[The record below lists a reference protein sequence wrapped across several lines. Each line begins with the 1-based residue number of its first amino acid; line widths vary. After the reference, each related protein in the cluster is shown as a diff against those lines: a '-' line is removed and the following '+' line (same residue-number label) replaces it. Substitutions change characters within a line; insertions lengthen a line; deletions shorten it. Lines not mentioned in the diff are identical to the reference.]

1 MISSSLNFRQ
11 ASCCFQIPRSRIAS
25 ARKAN
30 HELVESEPKTHE
42 HQTMKPKLKTFRHF
56 QLLGRVVAAVVGL
69 FALSTPHLFA
79 GDINVT
85 YITGA
90 EVPVSS
96 NGFTPMGKKVNITL
110 NFAPAPGTQL
120 MVVQNTG
127 PEIIRGT
134 FSNLAQG
141 QTIALTYGG
150 LTHYFVANYHGGNGN
165 DLVLLWTT
173 GNQFMPAAAAAKLDG
188 QIVLAL
194 KKSRGQPPFDKPTS
208 LEPAIPIKDG
218 DRVLV
223 DIEGSVSKALLDQ
236 VTLSGGSLPTDS
248 TTATTLRAMVPLSQ
262 LEALASRADVKSI
275 APAKPSV
282 TLQIKP
288 Q

>member
-1 MISSSLNFRQ
+1 
-11 ASCCFQIPRSRIAS
+11 
-25 ARKAN
+25 
-30 HELVESEPKTHE
+30 
-42 HQTMKPKLKTFRHF
+42 MKPKLKTFPHF
-56 QLLGRVVAAVVGL
+56 QLLGRIVAVAAATL
-69 FALSTPHLFA
+69 ALSTPHLFA
-79 GDINVT
+79 GDLNVT

-96 NGFTPMGKKVNITL
+96 NEFTAMGKKVNITL

-127 PEIIRGT
+127 PGIIRGT

-173 GNQFMPAAAAAKLDG
+173 GNELLSQAAKDKLEG

-208 LEPAIPIKDG
+208 LEPDIPIKDG

-236 VTLSGGSLPTDS
+236 VTLSGGTVPNGPT
-248 TTATTLRAMVPLSQ
+248 TTTTLRAMVPLSQ
-262 LEALASRADVKSI
+262 LEALASRADVTSI
-275 APAKPSV
+275 TPAKLSIRS
-282 TLQIKP
+282 QIKP

>member
-1 MISSSLNFRQ
+1 VLLV
-11 ASCCFQIPRSRIAS
+11 IPRSSVAS

-30 HELVESEPKTHE
+30 HESLESGPRTHE
-42 HQTMKPKLKTFRHF
+42 HKAMKPNFETFPRF
-56 QLLGRVVAAVVGL
+56 QLLAGIVAATL
-69 FALSTPHLFA
+69 ALSTTDLFA
-79 GDINVT
+79 GDLNVT
-85 YITGA
+85 YTTGA
-90 EVPVSS
+90 EVPVTS
-96 NGFTPMGKKVNITL
+96 NGFTAMGKNVNITL

-127 PEIIRGT
+127 PGIIRGT

-141 QTIALTYGG
+141 QTIALIYGG

-173 GNQFMPAAAAAKLDG
+173 GDQFMPAAVAAKLDG

-208 LEPAIPIKDG
+208 LEPDIPIKDG
-218 DRVLV
+218 DRLLV
-223 DIEGSVSKALLDQ
+223 DIEGSVSKALLDH
-236 VTLSGGSLPTDS
+236 VTLSGGTIPSGS
-248 TTATTLRAMVPLSQ
+248 TTTTTLRAMVPLSQ

-275 APAKPSV
+275 APATLSV
-282 TLQIKP
+282 TSQIKP

>member
-1 MISSSLNFRQ
+1 MLFL
-11 ASCCFQIPRSRIAS
+11 IPRSRIAS

-42 HQTMKPKLKTFRHF
+42 HKAIKPKLKSFPHF
-56 QLLGRVVAAVVGL
+56 QLLGRVVAAVAML
-69 FALSTPHLFA
+69 ALSTPHLFA

-96 NGFTPMGKKVNITL
+96 NGFTAMGKKVNITL

-127 PEIIRGT
+127 PGIIRGT

-173 GNQFMPAAAAAKLDG
+173 GDQFIPVAAAGKLDG

-208 LEPAIPIKDG
+208 LEPDIPIKDG

-223 DIEGSVSKALLDQ
+223 DIDASVSKGLLDRVALL
-236 VTLSGGSLPTDS
+236 GGLVVNGSP
-248 TTATTLRAMVPLSQ
+248 TATTFRAMVPLSQ
-262 LEALASRADVKSI
+262 LEALASRGDVKSI
-275 APAKPSV
+275 APAKLSV
-282 TLQIKP
+282 TSQIKP

>member
-1 MISSSLNFRQ
+1 MI
-11 ASCCFQIPRSRIAS
+11 A
-25 ARKAN
+25 
-30 HELVESEPKTHE
+30 
-42 HQTMKPKLKTFRHF
+42 KLKTFPHF
-56 QLLGRVVAAVVGL
+56 QLVSRIAVTAIAMLGLSTTRL
-69 FALSTPHLFA
+69 FAD
-79 GDINVT
+79 DINITYVT
-85 YITGA
+85 GT

-96 NGFTPMGKKVNITL
+96 NGFTAMGKKVNIVL
-110 NFAPAPGTQL
+110 NLAPAPGTQL

-127 PEIIRGT
+127 PGIIRGT

-173 GNQFMPAAAAAKLDG
+173 GNQFMPAAAARKLDG

-208 LEPAIPIKDG
+208 LEPDIPIKDG

-236 VTLSGGSLPTDS
+236 VTLSGGTVPSGS
-248 TTATTLRAMVPLSQ
+248 TTNTTLRAMVPLSQ
-262 LEALASRADVKSI
+262 VEALASRTDVNSI
-275 APAKPSV
+275 APAKLSI
-282 TLQIKP
+282 TSQIKR

>member
-1 MISSSLNFRQ
+1 
-11 ASCCFQIPRSRIAS
+11 
-25 ARKAN
+25 
-30 HELVESEPKTHE
+30 
-42 HQTMKPKLKTFRHF
+42 MKPKLKTFPRP
-56 QLLGRVVAAVVGL
+56 QLLSCIIAAAVVVL
-69 FALSTPHLFA
+69 VLSTPHLFA
-79 GDINVT
+79 GDLNVT

-96 NGFTPMGKKVNITL
+96 NGFTAMEKKVNITL

-127 PEIIRGT
+127 PGIIRGT

-173 GNQFMPAAAAAKLDG
+173 GNELLSQAAKDKLEG

-208 LEPAIPIKDG
+208 LEPDIPIKDG

-223 DIEGSVSKALLDQ
+223 DIEGSVSKALRDQ
-236 VTLSGGSLPTDS
+236 VTLSGGTVPNGS
-248 TTATTLRAMVPLSQ
+248 TTTTTLRA
-262 LEALASRADVKSI
+262 
-275 APAKPSV
+275 
-282 TLQIKP
+282 
-288 Q
+288 

>member
-1 MISSSLNFRQ
+1 VLLLT
-11 ASCCFQIPRSRIAS
+11 PRSYIAS
-25 ARKAN
+25 ARKTN
-30 HELVESEPKTHE
+30 HESVESEPKTRE
-42 HQTMKPKLKTFRHF
+42 HKTMKPKKTFPRSQF
-56 QLLGRVVAAVVGL
+56 LGRIVIAAVAVLGL
-69 FALSTPHLFA
+69 SAPHLFA

-96 NGFTPMGKKVNITL
+96 NGFTAMDKKVNITL
-110 NFAPAPGTQL
+110 NFAPVPGTQL

-127 PEIIRGT
+127 PGIIRGT

-194 KKSRGQPPFDKPTS
+194 KKSWGQPPFDKPTS
-208 LEPAIPIKDG
+208 LEPDIPIKDG

-223 DIEGSVSKALLDQ
+223 DIDASVSKGLLDR
-236 VTLSGGSLPTDS
+236 VALSGGVVVNGSP
-248 TTATTLRAMVPLSQ
+248 TATTFRAMVPLSQ
-262 LEALASRADVKSI
+262 LEALASRGDVKSI
-275 APAKPSV
+275 APAKLSV
-282 TLQIKP
+282 TSQIKP
-288 Q
+288 

>member
-1 MISSSLNFRQ
+1 
-11 ASCCFQIPRSRIAS
+11 
-25 ARKAN
+25 
-30 HELVESEPKTHE
+30 
-42 HQTMKPKLKTFRHF
+42 MKPKLKTFPHF
-56 QLLGRVVAAVVGL
+56 QHLGRIVAAVAML
-69 FALSTPHLFA
+69 ALSLATPHLFA
-79 GDINVT
+79 GDINAT
-85 YITGA
+85 YITGT

-96 NGFTPMGKKVNITL
+96 NEFTAMGKKVNIAL
-110 NFAPAPGTQL
+110 NFAPAPGAQL

-127 PEIIRGT
+127 PGIIRGT

-173 GNQFMPAAAAAKLDG
+173 GDQFIPVAAAGKLDG

-194 KKSRGQPPFDKPTS
+194 KKSRAQPPFDKPTS
-208 LEPAIPIKDG
+208 LEPDIPIKDG

-223 DIEGSVSKALLDQ
+223 DIEGSVSKVLLDQ
-236 VTLSGGSLPTDS
+236 VTLSGGTVPSGS
-248 TTATTLRAMVPLSQ
+248 TTTTTLRAMVPLSQ
-262 LEALASRADVKSI
+262 VEALASRTDVQSI
-275 APAKPSV
+275 APAQLSV
-282 TLQIKP
+282 TSQINP

>member
-1 MISSSLNFRQ
+1 ML
-11 ASCCFQIPRSRIAS
+11 
-25 ARKAN
+25 
-30 HELVESEPKTHE
+30 
-42 HQTMKPKLKTFRHF
+42 
-56 QLLGRVVAAVVGL
+56 
-69 FALSTPHLFA
+69 ALSSTQLFA

-90 EVPVSS
+90 EVPISS
-96 NGFTPMGKKVNITL
+96 NGFNATEKKVNITL

-127 PEIIRGT
+127 PGIIRGT

-141 QTIALTYGG
+141 QTIALTYAG
-150 LTHYFVANYHGGNGN
+150 LTHHFVANYYGGDGN

-173 GNQFMPAAAAAKLDG
+173 GDELLSQAAKDKLES
-188 QIVLAL
+188 QIILAL
-194 KKSRGQPPFDKPTS
+194 KKSRQQPPFDKPTS

-236 VTLSGGSLPTDS
+236 VILSGGTVPNAS
-248 TTATTLRAMVPLSQ
+248 TTTTTLRAMVPLSQ

-275 APAKPSV
+275 VPAKLSV
-282 TLQIKP
+282 TSQIKP
-288 Q
+288 

>member
-1 MISSSLNFRQ
+1 
-11 ASCCFQIPRSRIAS
+11 
-25 ARKAN
+25 
-30 HELVESEPKTHE
+30 
-42 HQTMKPKLKTFRHF
+42 MKPKLKTFPHL
-56 QLLGRVVAAVVGL
+56 QLLGRIVAVAML
-69 FALSTPHLFA
+69 ALSTPHLFA
-79 GDINVT
+79 GDLNVT

-96 NGFTPMGKKVNITL
+96 NEFTAMGKKVNITL

-127 PEIIRGT
+127 PGIIRGT

-173 GNQFMPAAAAAKLDG
+173 GNELLSQAAKDKLEG

-208 LEPAIPIKDG
+208 LEPDIPIKDG

-236 VTLSGGSLPTDS
+236 VTLSGGTVPNGS
-248 TTATTLRAMVPLSQ
+248 TTTTTLRAMVPLSQ
-262 LEALASRADVKSI
+262 LEALASRADVTSI
-275 APAKPSV
+275 TPAKLSI
-282 TLQIKP
+282 TSQIKP

>member
-1 MISSSLNFRQ
+1 MT
-11 ASCCFQIPRSRIAS
+11 A
-25 ARKAN
+25 
-30 HELVESEPKTHE
+30 
-42 HQTMKPKLKTFRHF
+42 KLKTFPHF
-56 QLLGRVVAAVVGL
+56 QLVSRIAVTAIAMLGLSTTRL
-69 FALSTPHLFA
+69 FA
-79 GDINVT
+79 DDVNVT
-85 YITGA
+85 YVTGA

-96 NGFTPMGKKVNITL
+96 SGFTAMGKKVNIVL
-110 NFAPAPGTQL
+110 NFAPSPGTQL
-120 MVVQNTG
+120 MLVQNTG
-127 PEIIRGT
+127 PGIIRGT

-173 GNQFMPAAAAAKLDG
+173 GNQFMPAVAARKLDG

-208 LEPAIPIKDG
+208 LEPDIPIKDG

-236 VTLSGGSLPTDS
+236 VTLSGGTVPSGS
-248 TTATTLRAMVPLSQ
+248 TTNTTLRVMVPLSQ
-262 LEALASRADVKSI
+262 VEALASRADVNSI
-275 APAKPSV
+275 VPAKLSV
-282 TLQIKP
+282 TSQIKP

>member
-1 MISSSLNFRQ
+1 M
-11 ASCCFQIPRSRIAS
+11 
-25 ARKAN
+25 
-30 HELVESEPKTHE
+30 ESEPKTRE
-42 HQTMKPKLKTFRHF
+42 HKTMKPKKTFPRSQF
-56 QLLGRVVAAVVGL
+56 LGRIVIAAVAVLGL
-69 FALSTPHLFA
+69 SAPHLFA

-96 NGFTPMGKKVNITL
+96 NGFTAMDKKVNITL
-110 NFAPAPGTQL
+110 NFAPVPGTQL

-127 PEIIRGT
+127 PGIIRGT

-141 QTIALTYGG
+141 QTIALTYAG

-218 DRVLV
+218 DRVLL
-223 DIEGSVSKALLDQ
+223 DIDGSVSKGLLDA
-236 VTLSGGSLPTDS
+236 VALSGGVVVKGSP
-248 TTATTLRAMVPLSQ
+248 TATTLRAMVPLSQ
-262 LEALASRADVKSI
+262 LEALAGRSDVNFIS
-275 APAKPSV
+275 PAKLSV
-282 TLQIKP
+282 TSRIKTFAP
-288 Q
+288 

>member
-1 MISSSLNFRQ
+1 VLIL
-11 ASCCFQIPRSRIAS
+11 IPRSRIAG

-42 HQTMKPKLKTFRHF
+42 HQTMKPKLKGFPHF
-56 QLLGRVVAAVVGL
+56 QLLGRVAAAVAVL
-69 FALSTPHLFA
+69 ALSTPDLFA

-96 NGFTPMGKKVNITL
+96 NGFTAMGKKVNITL

-173 GNQFMPAAAAAKLDG
+173 GNQFMPAAAAKLDG

-208 LEPAIPIKDG
+208 LEPDIPIKDG

-223 DIEGSVSKALLDQ
+223 DIDASVSKGLLDR
-236 VTLSGGSLPTDS
+236 VALSGGGVVNGSP
-248 TTATTLRAMVPLSQ
+248 TATTFRAMVPLSQ
-262 LEALASRADVKSI
+262 LEALASRGDVKSI
-275 APAKPSV
+275 VPAKLSV
-282 TLQIKP
+282 TSQIKP
-288 Q
+288 

>member
-1 MISSSLNFRQ
+1 MISFSPEFSAGFVLIL
-11 ASCCFQIPRSRIAS
+11 IPRSRIAG

-42 HQTMKPKLKTFRHF
+42 HQTMKPKLKGFPHF
-56 QLLGRVVAAVVGL
+56 QLLSRVAAAVAMLAVL
-69 FALSTPHLFA
+69 TPHLFA

-96 NGFTPMGKKVNITL
+96 DGFAAMGKKVNITL

-127 PEIIRGT
+127 PGIIRGT

-173 GNQFMPAAAAAKLDG
+173 GNQFMLAGAAAKLDG
-188 QIVLAL
+188 KIVLAL

>member
-1 MISSSLNFRQ
+1 
-11 ASCCFQIPRSRIAS
+11 
-25 ARKAN
+25 
-30 HELVESEPKTHE
+30 
-42 HQTMKPKLKTFRHF
+42 MKPKLKGFPHF
-56 QLLGRVVAAVVGL
+56 QLLGRVVAAVAML
-69 FALSTPHLFA
+69 ALSTPHLFA

-96 NGFTPMGKKVNITL
+96 NGFTAMGKKVNITL

-127 PEIIRGT
+127 PGIIRGT

-173 GNQFMPAAAAAKLDG
+173 GDQFIPVAAAGKLDG

-208 LEPAIPIKDG
+208 LEPDIPIKDG

-223 DIEGSVSKALLDQ
+223 DIEGSVSKALRDH
-236 VTLSGGSLPTDS
+236 VTLSGGTVPSGS
-248 TTATTLRAMVPLSQ
+248 TTTTTLRAMVPLSQ

-275 APAKPSV
+275 APATLSV
-282 TLQIKP
+282 TSQIKP

>member
-1 MISSSLNFRQ
+1 M
-11 ASCCFQIPRSRIAS
+11 
-25 ARKAN
+25 
-30 HELVESEPKTHE
+30 ESEPKTHE

-56 QLLGRVVAAVVGL
+56 QLLGRVAAAVAMLVL
-69 FALSTPHLFA
+69 PTPHLFA

-96 NGFTPMGKKVNITL
+96 NGFTAMGKKVNITL